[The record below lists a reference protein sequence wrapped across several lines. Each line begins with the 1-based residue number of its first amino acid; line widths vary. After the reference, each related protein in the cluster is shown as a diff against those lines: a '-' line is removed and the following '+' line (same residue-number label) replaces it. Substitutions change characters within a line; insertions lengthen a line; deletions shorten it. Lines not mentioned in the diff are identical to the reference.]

1 MKLYYDKRAKDPIY
15 YAQQGIRN
23 GKKTTTKNVKRFG
36 KHSELLKITDDPVAY
51 CKEQIRQMNED
62 YRVGKVSY
70 QFTTDFNEKV
80 PHADMDFSP
89 STCLNTGYIFLQFIM
104 HYLDLDEFLKTI
116 TENRKISFNCYTILR
131 FLTYAR
137 ILDPRSKLGTWDHL
151 ERYYEK
157 PNFDY
162 HQIFRFMDLLAE
174 HENEYLA
181 WLYEHSSKCV
191 PRDTSVLYYDCSN
204 FFFECE
210 KADEEEIVDEVTGE
224 IIEGLR
230 QYGHS
235 KEHRPNPIVEM
246 GLFIDRRGIPI
257 SMCIHPGNRSEQVTA
272 IPLEKEILRMREGAK
287 FIYCSDAGLGSYSI
301 RQFNSMGG
309 RAFIVTQSVKKLSET
324 LKEAV
329 FDDYDYRLLSSDQP
343 VSLSFMQ
350 EFNRMDPNNLNLYND
365 HAYKVIVADKPLDLG
380 IYEDKILQNGKVKKV
395 KAKGLLKQK
404 IIITFSRKIMEYQ
417 RAVRNR
423 QIERAK
429 KLLALNDPEEIKKGP
444 NDVRRFMK
452 RIAKGKNNEDAT
464 VKYELDMDKIHEEE
478 KYDGF
483 YAVATNL
490 DDPAKEILK
499 ISHGRYKI
507 EECFRVMKTNL
518 LGRPGYHH
526 TPSRIKAH
534 FLLCYTALLVDRLLE
549 CRLDDQGTHVTTSNL
564 IETLKNVNVANVHDV
579 EYLALYKGSTAL
591 DALVKLTGIELDHM
605 HYRPKDLNKFIRKFL

>member
-23 GKKTTTKNVKRFG
+23 GKKTTTRNVKRFG

-51 CKEQIRQMNED
+51 CKEQLKQMNEE

-70 QFTTDFNEKV
+70 VLTADFNEKV
-80 PHADMDFSP
+80 PHTDMEYSP
-89 STCLNTGYIFLQFIM
+89 STSLNTGYIYLQYIM
-104 HYLDLDEFLKTI
+104 HDLDLGEFFKSI
-116 TENRKISFNCYTILR
+116 TENRKIEFDCYTILR

-137 ILDPRSKLGTWDHL
+137 ILDPRSKLGTWDRL
-151 ERYYEK
+151 GSYYER
-157 PNFDY
+157 PDFDY
-162 HQIFRFMDLLAE
+162 HQIFRFMDILSD
-174 HENEYLA
+174 HENEYLS
-181 WLYEHSSKCV
+181 WLYKNSEKCV
-191 PRDTSVLYYDCSN
+191 KRDTSVLYYDCSN

-210 KADEEEIVDEVTGE
+210 QADDEVIIDEVTGE
-224 IIEGLR
+224 LMEGLR

-235 KEHRPNPIVEM
+235 KENRPNPIVEM
-246 GLFIDRRGIPI
+246 GLFIDRRGIPV

-272 IPLEKEILRMREGAK
+272 IPLEKEILRMRDGAK
-287 FIYCSDAGLGSYSI
+287 FIYCADAGLGSYGI

-309 RAFIVTQSVKKLSET
+309 RAFIVTQSIKKLSDT
-324 LKEAV
+324 LKQAV
-329 FDDYDYRLLSSDQP
+329 FNDCDYRLLSTDQP
-343 VSLSFMQ
+343 VTLAHMHD
-350 EFNRMDPNNLNLYND
+350 FNRHDPNNLGLYND
-365 HAYKVIVADKPLDLG
+365 QAYKVITADKPLDLG
-380 IYEDKILQNGKVKKV
+380 FSEDKVLQNGKVKKV
-395 KAKGLLKQK
+395 KVKGLLKQK
-404 IIITFSRKIMEYQ
+404 IIITFSRKMMEYQ

-429 KLLALNDPEEIKKGP
+429 KLLSLNDPEEIKKGP

-452 RIAKGKNNEDAT
+452 RIAKGKNNEDAV
-464 VKYELDMDKIHEEE
+464 VKYELDLDKIQEEE

-490 DDPAKEILK
+490 DDPAKEILE

-507 EECFRVMKTNL
+507 EDCFRVMKTNL

-526 TPSRIKAH
+526 SPSRIKAH

-549 CRLDDQGTHVTTSNL
+549 CRLDDQETHVTTSNL

-579 EYLALYKGSTAL
+579 EYMALYKGSAAL
-591 DALVKLTGIELDHM
+591 DALVKLTGIELDRM
-605 HYRPKDLNKFIRKFL
+605 HYRPKELNKLIKKFL